1 MAQPNLPQYKLSA
14 LPGQVTQSISSLTSS
29 LSESMKNMGARLAE
43 KKKKDEA
50 AEAKALEDSYSFEK
64 TVAESATNANTDVNN
79 AIESWGRT
87 QASAISNKQID
98 AYSSGGNAQ
107 MKKESNQLK
116 LASDIDVKG
125 IGTFS
130 QTSTSDQKAWS
141 LSARNTNLSGANSIG
156 TLSDDAN
163 YLAQNRISDAQNLS
177 TNKATDVSFETLK
190 NGTVEFTYKDNN
202 GKVQT
207 RNVTAQNA
215 AFMKDGRDLNHYV
228 IKSENAIGNWS
239 NSTYTTNKRENLFD
253 NFKEKIEFKDQK
265 DGTWKTKVT
274 VKGNEI
280 MAAAEDENSDI
291 YKALTD
297 DINSNASSFFQTYA
311 TMRQSGLISEEESLN
326 APWSITE
333 VNDEDWEKYTKKL
346 SSDEAKK
353 EEEDTDGYKS
363 IVGKI
368 DTDNDDSISRTEFK
382 KYQMGLAVK
391 GLATKYSQIYG
402 DLQKVEAIQEKEV
415 IDKVTGGYNQATLTT
430 ASKEYNTYTDRAKS
444 VRNLFA
450 NASTSE
456 QVSKQFADGMNA
468 GRSVKSTG
476 KDIIYMNGA
485 DIIANYGGVGGV
497 LNNAITSGQ
506 ISLSPNKV
514 YTFEMNGSINPT
526 TVPREYGGFN
536 PDFVKFEN
544 GKIKDPST
552 LEAIILDEGYGY
564 GYADQY
570 LMGTEQGKKKIGKI

>member
-79 AIESWGRT
+79 AIENWGRT

-130 QTSTSDQKAWS
+130 QTSTNDQKAWS

-163 YLAQNRISDAQNLS
+163 YLAPNRISDSQNLS
-177 TNKATDVSFETLK
+177 TNKATDISFKTLK

-207 RNVTAQNA
+207 RNVTGQNA

-239 NSTYTTNKRENLFD
+239 NSTYTTNKRENLFE

-265 DGTWKTKVT
+265 DGVWKTKVT

-280 MAAAEDENSDI
+280 MAAAKDENSDI

-333 VNDEDWEKYTKKL
+333 VNDEDWKKYTEGLL
-346 SSDEAKK
+346 SEKA
-353 EEEDTDGYKS
+353 EEIDTDG
-363 IVGKI
+363 
-368 DTDNDDSISRTEFK
+368 DDSISRTEFK
-382 KYQMGLAVK
+382 KYQMDLAVK

-402 DLQKVEAIQEKEV
+402 DLQKVEAIQEKEIV
-415 IDKVTGGYNQATLTT
+415 DKATGGYKPATL
-430 ASKEYNTYTDRAKS
+430 KEAQGQLKAYTQRATS
-444 VRNLFA
+444 VNNLFV
-450 NASTSE
+450 NASTPQKASQSFAAGMTSGLRVKNPNSKLVYMTGE
-456 QVSKQFADGMNA
+456 DIKSKYGDKQFKAVIDDG
-468 GRSVKSTG
+468 SLK
-476 KDIIYMNGA
+476 
-485 DIIANYGGVGGV
+485 
-497 LNNAITSGQ
+497 
-506 ISLSPNKV
+506 LSPNKV
-514 YTFEMNGSINPT
+514 YVFPMEGSSPNALPA
-526 TVPREYGGFN
+526 EYGGYN
-536 PDFVKFEN
+536 PALIEFGQD
-544 GKIKDPST
+544 GKIKNAST
-552 LEAIILDEGYGY
+552 LESIILDEAYGY
-564 GYADQY
+564 GYDDQY
-570 LMGTEQGKKKIGKI
+570 LMGTKQGRKNLEDI